1 MLQRGEEGANSLRGA
16 GGKVFRLGR
25 GGGGGGGGRGTWTGD
40 EGWSGKSAGRLGQG
54 VEVQTGG
61 QTGSKGWDVEATG
74 RLGAP
79 GSCAHI
85 LVASSS
91 ENLPLLIKSGGL
103 MEEGGILV
111 M

>member
-1 MLQRGEEGANSLRGA
+1 MLERGEEGANSFRGA
-16 GGKVFRLGR
+16 GGKVFRFGR
-25 GGGGGGGGRGTWTGD
+25 GGGGGGRGTWTGN
-40 EGWSGKSAGRLGQG
+40 EGWSRESAGRLGQG
-54 VEVQTGG
+54 VEVQTG
-61 QTGSKGWDVEATG
+61 SKGWDVEATG
-74 RLGAP
+74 WLGGP

-103 MEEGGILV
+103 VEEGGILV

>member
-1 MLQRGEEGANSLRGA
+1 MLERGEEGANSLRGA

-25 GGGGGGGGRGTWTGD
+25 GGGGRGTWTGD
-40 EGWSGKSAGRLGQG
+40 GGWSGKSAGRLGQG
-54 VEVQTGG
+54 VEVQTG
-61 QTGSKGWDVEATG
+61 SKGWDVEATG
-74 RLGAP
+74 WLGGP

-103 MEEGGILV
+103 IQNMPGF
-111 M
+111 

>member
-1 MLQRGEEGANSLRGA
+1 MLERGEEGANSLRGA

-25 GGGGGGGGRGTWTGD
+25 GGGGRGTWTGD
-40 EGWSGKSAGRLGQG
+40 EGWSGKSAGRLGQR
-54 VEVQTGG
+54 VEVQTRA

-103 MEEGGILV
+103 IQNMPGF
-111 M
+111 